1 MDALAMALQDQG
13 LGPGGRALL
22 ALPNSAAAVVAGL
35 AVQLLGGTVVE
46 VGATQTPE
54 MLSLAIDAAAP
65 RVAFVD
71 AADRRR
77 TDLLAGHPS
86 IHHLWLVGEGQTPV
100 TEAPGG
106 RPTISHL
113 SEAGL
118 VKDPASSRAAIA
130 PYRWDDPR
138 EPAVIIYTS
147 GSTGV
152 ARGVMLSARNIVEN
166 TRSIVEYLH
175 LTAEDRALLALP
187 MSYCYGRSVLQ
198 THLYV
203 GGSIVFE
210 DRFAFPRM
218 VLETLA
224 EERCTGFA
232 GVPLTFE
239 LLRRRVDVSAMR
251 FPALRYLTQAGGEM
265 APETIQWVREMFSP
279 ARLYVMYGQTEATA
293 RLAYLPPEDAE
304 RKRGSVGIAIPGVE
318 LRVAGDDG
326 RTLPVGEVGQ
336 LVARGP
342 NVCLGYLGDEEATA
356 RILRDG
362 WLWTG
367 DLAVCDPDGYFT
379 LCGRADELMKVGG
392 YRVSPVGIEHVLQS
406 HPDVVE
412 AAVVGRPDSLMGT
425 VPVAFVVARAG
436 TAPADA
442 DLRRWAQERL
452 PPHEVPVEFSLI
464 GQLPRNAAGKLLRAQ
479 VRALTGDDVAT

>member
-1 MDALAMALQDQG
+1 
-13 LGPGGRALL
+13 
-22 ALPNSAAAVVAGL
+22 
-35 AVQLLGGTVVE
+35 
-46 VGATQTPE
+46 
-54 MLSLAIDAAAP
+54 
-65 RVAFVD
+65 
-71 AADRRR
+71 
-77 TDLLAGHPS
+77 
-86 IHHLWLVGEGQTPV
+86 
-100 TEAPGG
+100 
-106 RPTISHL
+106 
-113 SEAGL
+113 
-118 VKDPASSRAAIA
+118 
-130 PYRWDDPR
+130 
-138 EPAVIIYTS
+138 
-147 GSTGV
+147 
-152 ARGVMLSARNIVEN
+152 
-166 TRSIVEYLH
+166 
-175 LTAEDRALLALP
+175 
-187 MSYCYGRSVLQ
+187 
-198 THLYV
+198 
-203 GGSIVFE
+203 
-210 DRFAFPRM
+210 
-218 VLETLA
+218 
-224 EERCTGFA
+224 
-232 GVPLTFE
+232 
-239 LLRRRVDVSAMR
+239 
-251 FPALRYLTQAGGEM
+251 M

-452 PPHEVPVEFSLI
+452 PSSVNFPEMRPGNCSARRYVPSPAMTWRRDILGSPSLLKRYRMI
-464 GQLPRNAAGKLLRAQ
+464 DHHVLLQPLVNANAAGDRHARWTAISLGR
-479 VRALTGDDVAT
+479 